1 MLLQFGDI
9 WPIIN
14 PISHDHISSAQRGN
28 ILFPLSF
35 ILIPA
40 GFKMAFRPRTTARNQ
55 STGSHICAGP
65 SREYLA
71 MLSLLG
77 FFADHLRI
85 GLRLNRWSGH
95 CSRLMDQ
102 NRPDRIHEARLSQLC
117 KTAPISRTALN
128 KETSDTVC
136 SPQRHLHT
144 GRGRPR

>member
-1 MLLQFGDI
+1 MDGSMNCSKKAYACMGTFPFHVLRINSVCRISDAGCWSMLLQFGDI

-14 PISHDHISSAQRGN
+14 PISHDHVSSAQRGN
-28 ILFPLSF
+28 ILFPFSF

-85 GLRLNRWSGH
+85 GLRLNR
-95 CSRLMDQ
+95 
-102 NRPDRIHEARLSQLC
+102 
-117 KTAPISRTALN
+117 
-128 KETSDTVC
+128 
-136 SPQRHLHT
+136 
-144 GRGRPR
+144 